1 MLGVPVVGPTTMYG
15 DNMSVILNTTVPSSQ
30 LKKKHNAI
38 AYHRVR
44 EAIAAKILTL
54 QHIPSTANIAD
65 VLTKPLPV
73 NTFYQ
78 LLEPVLF
85 REQSPIN
92 NTDELPVV
100 AATGEHTPP
109 TDYNE
114 VPKDTLRT
122 DRGGPACPLRPP
134 IQERAPGELT
144 STPAKPP
151 YPTDVRETATDVRET
166 ATIASRALHVA
177 LLTTTL

>member
-54 QHIPSTANIAD
+54 QHIPSTENIAD

-73 NTFYQ
+73 NTFYH

-85 REQSPIN
+85 REQPNATIIEAFDV
-92 NTDELPVV
+92 TT
-100 AATGEHTPP
+100 TGEQPIPVTDLQPDKATPEGEAAIGTQRQP
-109 TDYNE
+109 GT
-114 VPKDTLRT
+114 
-122 DRGGPACPLRPP
+122 
-134 IQERAPGELT
+134 PGEHPQTLER
-144 STPAKPP
+144 PEQ
-151 YPTDVRETATDVRET
+151 YETATL
-166 ATIASRALHVA
+166 ASRALHVA
-177 LLTTTL
+177 LNIPPSA